1 MASKRRRRP
10 STRALASQGAL
21 RWVAR
26 YLRWRIL
33 ELANAAVARTCLL
46 PTRPIWSARVDYDLY
61 SHAPFPSAREQDA
74 PLQMCTEISESRG
87 AYAVLHCSHRVSMM
101 SMKG

>member
-10 STRALASQGAL
+10 SVRTLASRGAL

-33 ELANAAVARTCLL
+33 ELANAAVARTRLL
-46 PTRPIWSARVDYDLY
+46 FTRLAWSVRVDYDLY
-61 SHAPFPSAREQDA
+61 SHALRPRARRQDV
-74 PLQMCTEISESRG
+74 PLQVCTEISESRG
-87 AYAVLHCSHRVSMM
+87 VGCIAL
-101 SMKG
+101 